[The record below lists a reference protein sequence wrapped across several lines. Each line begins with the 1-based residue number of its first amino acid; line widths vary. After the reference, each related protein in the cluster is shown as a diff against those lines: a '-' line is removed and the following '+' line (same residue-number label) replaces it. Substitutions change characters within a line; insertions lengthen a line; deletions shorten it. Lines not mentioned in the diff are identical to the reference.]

1 MSKNTSYV
9 SVGTIRCM
17 VTASPQEQKF
27 FFVPDNDHCVKHSKT
42 SYAAFVVKSGGA
54 DLCGWELEDGEVTLS
69 NVPTEVMAAVL
80 AAATSQMKVEV
91 TVSEGDSTLD
101 LVAITVPPKSNT

>member
-17 VTASPQEQKF
+17 VTASPQEQKV
-27 FFVPDNDHCVKHSKT
+27 FFVPDSDYCVKHKKT
-42 SYAAFVVKSGGA
+42 SYAAFVVMPGGA
-54 DLCGWELEDGEVTLS
+54 HLRGWELEDGEVTLS
-69 NVPTEVMAAVL
+69 NVPAAVMAAVL

-91 TVSEGDSTLD
+91 TVKKGDSTLD
-101 LVAITVPPKSNT
+101 LVAIAVPPKPST